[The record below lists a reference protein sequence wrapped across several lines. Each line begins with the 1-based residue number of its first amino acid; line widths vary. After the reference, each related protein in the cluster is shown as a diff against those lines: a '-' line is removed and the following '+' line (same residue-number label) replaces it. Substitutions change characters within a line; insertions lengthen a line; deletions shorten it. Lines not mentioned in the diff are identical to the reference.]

1 VGERRAL
8 ALRHAVALGLLHGP
22 TELLPIS
29 SSAHT
34 ALLPWLAGWPY
45 DELDPQLR
53 KSFEVALH
61 AGTAAALL
69 VRPPWRRSLR
79 NGEEGAPG
87 VADAAFP
94 PRLRLDGRLGFLAGA
109 LAPPAL
115 TGFALGARIER
126 RLGTPATIAAGLL
139 AGSVAMGVAE
149 VYAHKGRRARARRA
163 RSAAVTTAPGAGE
176 RAAASVDWRAGI
188 ALGIAQS
195 LALFPGV
202 SRSGATIATARA
214 GGLSR
219 VDADRL
225 SWQVGLPV
233 IAGAAGLKGSQL
245 ARAGTP
251 PELRLPFLA
260 GAASALLST
269 LVSTHVL
276 SPSRRTRLMS
286 VCVVYRGALALLVIR
301 RMRDNTGEHAP
312 IIKKIK
318 RSHSSPARE
327 GILRRSRLQS

>member
-34 ALLPWLAGWPY
+34 ALVPWLAGWPY

-69 VRPPWRRSLR
+69 VRPPWRRLSR
-79 NGEEGAPG
+79 EGREGGPG
-87 VADAAFP
+87 VAGGAGP
-94 PRLRLDGRLGFLAGA
+94 VHPRLDARLGLLAGA

-115 TGFALGARIER
+115 TGYALGARIER

-149 VYAHKGRRARARRA
+149 VNARKGCPARARRA
-163 RSAAVTTAPGAGE
+163 RSVADIAAGDTGA
-176 RAAASVDWRAGI
+176 RAGWRDGI
-188 ALGIAQS
+188 ALGVAQS

-202 SRSGATIATARA
+202 SRNGATLAAARA
-214 GGLSR
+214 RGLSR
-219 VDADRL
+219 IDADRL

-233 IAGAAGLKGSQL
+233 IAGAAALKGSQL

-260 GAASALLST
+260 GAASASLST
-269 LVSTHVL
+269 LVSTRVL
-276 SPSRRTRLMS
+276 KPSCRTRLVS
-286 VCVVYRGALALLVIR
+286 LCAIYRGALALLVIR

-312 IIKKIK
+312 LVKKIR
-318 RSHSSPARE
+318 RSHSSPVHR

>member
-8 ALRHAVALGLLHGP
+8 ALRHAVVLGLLHGP

-79 NGEEGAPG
+79 DRGEDGPGA
-87 VADAAFP
+87 ADAAFP
-94 PRLRLDGRLGFLAGA
+94 PRSRLDARLGLLAGA
-109 LAPPAL
+109 LVPPAL
-115 TGFALGARIER
+115 TGYALGARIER

-139 AGSVAMGVAE
+139 AGSIAMGVAE
-149 VYAHKGRRARARRA
+149 MHAHKSRRARALRA
-163 RSAAVTTAPGAGE
+163 RSVAGITARGAIAG
-176 RAAASVDWRAGI
+176 ATVGWRDGI

-202 SRSGATIATARA
+202 SRSGAAIATARA
-214 GGLSR
+214 RGLSR
-219 VDADRL
+219 MDADRL

-233 IAGAAGLKGSQL
+233 IAGAAALKGSQL

-260 GAASALLST
+260 GAASASLST
-269 LVSTHVL
+269 LVSAHVL

-318 RSHSSPARE
+318 RSHSPPARE